1 MDTTSFPVNTTR
13 FQSNKNFSVN
23 IYEQNDKGERGK
35 MLTVNIPDNLT
46 NRIHDIAKSCCQ
58 TAEEFIIETLQD
70 RIDHASAYSET
81 EYLAQS
87 ATNKERLNRAV
98 QDIQSGKYEAHE
110 LLND

>member
-1 MDTTSFPVNTTR
+1 LDRYGFFPDKRNSFP
-13 FQSNKNFSVN
+13 
-23 IYEQNDKGERGK
+23 EQQKFLSEHLRTKGERDK

-46 NRIHDIAKSCCQ
+46 SRIHDIAKSFCQ

-98 QDIQSGKYEAHE
+98 KDIQSGKYEAHE